1 MFEDLNDIFDIVFP
15 AQGLPIP
22 ISQII
27 GQNLN
32 LKNCFHLSE
41 PIGGSSPKISVV
53 AKVLG
58 LDVESSRSI
67 SLSCPAQGFPVPSFR

>member
-15 AQGLPIP
+15 AQGLPIF
-22 ISQII
+22 QIK
-27 GQNLN
+27 GLNLN